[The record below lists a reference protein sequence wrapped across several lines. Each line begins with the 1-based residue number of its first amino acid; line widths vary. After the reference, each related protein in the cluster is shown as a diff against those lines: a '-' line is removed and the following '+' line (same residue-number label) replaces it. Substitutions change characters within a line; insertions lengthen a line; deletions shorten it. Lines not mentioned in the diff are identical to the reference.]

1 MTGSRESRSTGLH
14 AWGVVALLWPVA
26 VLNYLDRM
34 MVATMRSS
42 IRSDIPDIANDAEFG
57 LLMAIF
63 MWVYAALSPVGG
75 YLADRFN
82 RRWTILL
89 SLLVWSAVTWLTGHA
104 HSFTQMAWLRAAMG
118 VSEAFYMPAALALI
132 ADAHPGGTRSRA
144 IGLHLSGVYVGQA
157 LGGLG
162 GWIADT
168 SSWRNAFIWFGAAG
182 VVYGLVLAGLLRDP
196 GRARE
201 QAAGA
206 KPIPLGSTLKVLLG
220 CGGFLLLV
228 LHFTLPAQPGWAVK
242 NWLPTFLS
250 SEFGLKQGPAGLS
263 ATGYVTLASVAGV
276 ILGGVLADRW
286 SRRTPRGRI
295 HVSALGVAL
304 CIPALIGFGM
314 PGSLGMA
321 IACMM
326 LFGLGFG
333 LFDANNMPI
342 LAQLVGPRYRATG
355 YGIMNFVSISAGA
368 GITILLGRMRD
379 SGIPMSRAFLILA
392 VVAAVSVA
400 VVCAIRLPDSTSD
413 SKA

>member
-1 MTGSRESRSTGLH
+1 MTDSRESRSTGLH

-132 ADAHPGGTRSRA
+132 ADAHPGETRSRA

-201 QAAGA
+201 QAAGE

-326 LFGLGFG
+326 LFGFGFG

-392 VVAAVSVA
+392 AVTAISVA
-400 VVCAIRLPDSTSD
+400 VVSAIRLPVATPNPKS
-413 SKA
+413 